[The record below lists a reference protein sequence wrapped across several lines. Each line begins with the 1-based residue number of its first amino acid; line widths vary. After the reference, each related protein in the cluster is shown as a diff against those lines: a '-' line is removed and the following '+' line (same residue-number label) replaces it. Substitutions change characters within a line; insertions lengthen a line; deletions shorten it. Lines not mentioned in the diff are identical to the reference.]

1 MALDHIN
8 MTVDALR
15 GLLGDRLSTGQS
27 VLDIHSHDEAYASA
41 HVPDAVAFPQ
51 NADEVSAIVTICAQH
66 QCPIIPYGVGTSL
79 EGHIVPAAGGITID
93 TSQMNAVISINPDD
107 MDAVVESGVTRT
119 QLNEELKSAGLMFT
133 VDPGADAT
141 MGGMAATRAS
151 GTNTVRYGTIREN
164 VLSMD
169 VVLPSG
175 EQITVGSRARK
186 SASGY
191 DLKNLFIGSE
201 GTLGIITKLTVKLHG
216 IPEAISA
223 ASCVFEDI
231 DDAVQ
236 AVITAI
242 QSGIPMARIELLD
255 DMQMRGMNIYNPGFN
270 APEKP
275 HLFLEFHGSQ
285 TSIEEQIDMFRMI
298 SADHGGSD
306 FLWAKTTEDRN
317 RLWAARHS
325 AYYAGRALRP
335 GASSLVTD
343 CCVPLSALAPSIA
356 AARELVVESGL
367 MAPMVGHVGDGNFHL
382 LILVDPDNAD
392 EWQRAK
398 TLSSKLNH
406 LAISFGGTITGEH
419 GVGSGKREYMRA
431 EHGGAYDVMQQ
442 IKSTID
448 PLNIMNPGKIFMPTE

>member
-93 TSQMNAVISINPDD
+93 TSHMNAVISINPDD
-107 MDAVVESGVTRT
+107 MDAVVETGVTRT
-119 QLNEELKSAGLMFT
+119 QLNQELKSTGLMFT

-164 VLSMD
+164 ILSMD

-201 GTLGIITKLTVKLHG
+201 GTLGIITKLTVRLHG
-216 IPEAISA
+216 VPESISA

-242 QSGIPMARIELLD
+242 QYGIPMARIELLD
-255 DMQMRGMNIYNPGFN
+255 DMQMRGMNLYNPDFN

-285 TSIEEQIDMFRMI
+285 TIIDEQIDMFRII

-317 RLWAARHS
+317 RLWSARHN

-356 AARELVVESGL
+356 AAKELVEESGL

-382 LILVDPDNAD
+382 LILVDPDNTD

-448 PLNIMNPGKIFMPTE
+448 PLNIMNPGKIFMEAE